1 MAERGLGDTAANPRM
16 AERAALMTRAHK
28 REVDKQALR
37 ENWQKQAEELG
48 FDARAL
54 AAGAMERD
62 AARDAVGQTRAGVP
76 ITSNRCRKTVRVG
89 RQ

>member
-1 MAERGLGDTAANPRM
+1 M

-62 AARDAVGQTRAGVP
+62 AAGMRSDKPGGVP